1 MTPTI
6 QQIFAR
12 PFAAPPHLICDGMQ
26 ILIAKDMAKR
36 VARERKKLG
45 IPPPSLPGAHNRGG
59 TTRSEVKN
67 RARKAIEEN
76 AVIGQRYELKD
87 VRKWDPADKQTIRYA
102 MLAIVTDGRAETSVI
117 KGRTTFVYWGK

>member
-12 PFAAPPHLICDGMQ
+12 PFAAPPHLICEGMQ

-36 VARERKKLG
+36 VAKERKKLG
-45 IPPPSLPGAHNRGG
+45 LPPPALPGANNRGG
-59 TTRSEVKN
+59 TTRSDVKN

-76 AVIGQRYELKD
+76 AVIGQRYQLKD
-87 VRKWDPADKQTIRYA
+87 VCQWDPADKQTVRYA
-102 MLAIVTDGRAETSVI
+102 MLAIVTDGLAETCVI
-117 KGRTTFVYWGK
+117 NGRTTFIYLGK